1 MKETTPAAMPPCF
14 DRLSQLEGTRTI
26 AIVMNASTF
35 NQASE
40 IDYFITN
47 VESTKAT
54 AEWIVTTY
62 AQRNWVEV
70 FYREALMMAR
80 AI

>member
-1 MKETTPAAMPPCF
+1 MK
-14 DRLSQLEGTRTI
+14 
-26 AIVMNASTF
+26 ASTF

-47 VESTKAT
+47 VDSSIAT
-54 AEWIVTTY
+54 ADWIVATY

-70 FYREALMMAR
+70 FYREALMMVGF
-80 AI
+80 I